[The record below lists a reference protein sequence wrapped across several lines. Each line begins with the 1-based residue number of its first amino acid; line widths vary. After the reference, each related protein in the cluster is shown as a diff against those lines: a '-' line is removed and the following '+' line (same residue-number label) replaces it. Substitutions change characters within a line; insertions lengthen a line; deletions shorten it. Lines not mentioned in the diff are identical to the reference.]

1 MEQLGHDEVG
11 DRVVDRC
18 AEEDDPLLQQPREDV
33 VGALTPVR
41 LLDHIGHRVVTSVHA
56 SSAGV
61 SGVGFM
67 SSARSMILPSSSAIS
82 TCSVSHVKAFPFLI
96 SERTAGSWSLRS
108 SCLRMAAGFCP
119 AACAMRSISA

>member
-1 MEQLGHDEVG
+1 MKQLGHDEVG
-11 DRVVDRC
+11 NSVVDRR
-18 AEEDDPLLQQPREDV
+18 AEEDDPLLEQAGEDV
-33 VGALTPVR
+33 VGALAAVG
-41 LLDHIGHRVVTSVHA
+41 LLNHIRHRVVARHSADTS
-56 SSAGV
+56 SSAGA

-108 SCLRMAAGFCP
+108 SCLRTAAGFWP
-119 AACAMRSISA
+119 

>member
-1 MEQLGHDEVG
+1 MKQLGHDEVG
-11 DRVVDRC
+11 NSVVDRR
-18 AEEDDPLLQQPREDV
+18 AEEDDPLLEQPGEDV
-33 VGALTPVR
+33 VGALAPVG
-41 LLDHIGHRVVTSVHA
+41 LFDHIRHRVIAHAHSVDA

-82 TCSVSHVKAFPFLI
+82 TCSVSHVKAFPFLM

-108 SCLRMAAGFCP
+108 SCLRTAAGF
-119 AACAMRSISA
+119 